1 MFRRTAKA
9 VESSGNALSESR
21 VARSLSKADSSELIP
36 HIRAL
41 AKTLESATESQLIGE
56 VGEVRRELARGHRP
70 SEPHLLVAGLA
81 LACEALRR
89 SKGICL
95 YDVQLIAAMAMSRRC
110 IAQMQTGEGKT
121 FVALTAAI
129 HLAMAGRGVHV
140 ITPNTY
146 LAERDERLAA
156 SVAERLGL
164 SVALLPE
171 RTDAVKK
178 TPAYDADITY
188 GTGHEFGFDYLRD
201 QLTLRQQA
209 QERPGERLL
218 RQLDPAS
225 SSQRLTMQRGLIYA
239 IVDEADS
246 VLIDDAS
253 SPLVLSFGSNDRA
266 PDADAHLTAK
276 ALAELLKQGEE
287 FLLEASTGRIVLTE
301 AGVRRCY
308 ADDVAIPVL
317 QLVRPWTE
325 YVQQALRA
333 RYLFRRDVHYV
344 VQNGEVRIV
353 DETTGRIFEDRSWQD
368 GLHQAIE
375 ASQGLKIVAEKYS
388 VAQVT
393 RQRFFRLYE
402 NLSGMTGTAVGC
414 ERELHDVYSLQV
426 EEIPLRVP
434 SQRIVYSTRFFSRS
448 AAKNAAVIEAAIS
461 CRNLGRAVLIGT
473 RSISDSE
480 VLASGLKS
488 HGVPFELLN
497 GIQNADEAE
506 IVSKAGRTGAITI
519 ATNLAGRGT
528 DIELDDDVRQR
539 GGLHVI
545 VTECQTSGRMDRQLI
560 GRCARQGDPGSAE
573 ILVSAEDTL
582 VAQYGPWLANAL
594 CREADQN
601 AEVHADFSSQL
612 CRIQAAAERQQ
623 YAARVNMLRRDIARD
638 SLLRSVR

>member
-1 MFRRTAKA
+1 MFRRSAKA
-9 VESSGNALSESR
+9 VESSGTALSESR
-21 VARSLSKADSSELIP
+21 VARPLANADSGDLIP

-41 AKTLESATESQLIGE
+41 AKMLEAASESQLIGE
-56 VGEVRRELARGHRP
+56 VGEVRRELARGHSP

-89 SKGICL
+89 TKGIHL

-121 FVALTAAI
+121 FVALTAAM

-146 LAERDERLAA
+146 LAERDEQLAA
-156 SVAERLGL
+156 SIVAPLGL

-171 RTDAVKK
+171 RVDAAKK

-218 RQLDPAS
+218 RQLDPAT

-239 IVDEADS
+239 VVDEADS
-246 VLIDDAS
+246 VLIDDAG

-276 ALAELLKQGEE
+276 ALAEQLKQGDE
-287 FLLEASTGRIVLTE
+287 FLLETSTGRIALTE

-333 RYLFRRDVHYV
+333 RYLFKRDVHYV

-375 ASQGLKIVAEKYS
+375 ASQDLKIVAEKYS

-414 ERELHDVYSLQV
+414 ERELHDVYNLQV

-434 SQRIVYSTRFFSRS
+434 SQRIVYSTRFFSKS
-448 AAKNAAVIEAAIS
+448 AARNAAVIDAAIA
-461 CRNLGRAVLIGT
+461 CRNQGRAVLIGT

-480 VLASGLKS
+480 ILARGLEA

-497 GIQNADEAE
+497 GIQNSDEAE
-506 IVSKAGRTGAITI
+506 IVSKAGQTGAITI

-528 DIELDDDVRQR
+528 DIALHEDVRQR

-601 AEVHADFSSQL
+601 AEVHADFTSQL
-612 CRIQAAAERQQ
+612 NRIQAAAERQQ

>member
-9 VESSGNALSESR
+9 VESSGNAFSDSR
-21 VARSLSKADSSELIP
+21 VARALAKADSSELVP

-41 AKTLESATESQLIGE
+41 AKTLEAASESQLMGE
-56 VGEVRRELARGHRP
+56 VDEVRRELARGRRP
-70 SEPHLLVAGLA
+70 CEPHLMVAGLA

-89 SKGICL
+89 ARGICL
-95 YDVQLIAAMAMSRRC
+95 YDVQLIAAMAMARRC
-110 IAQMQTGEGKT
+110 LAQMQTGEGKT
-121 FVALTAAI
+121 FVALTAAL

-146 LAERDERLAA
+146 LAERDQQLAA
-156 SVAERLGL
+156 CVAATLGL

-171 RTDAVKK
+171 RTDAVRK

-209 QERPGERLL
+209 QERAGQRLL
-218 RQLDPAS
+218 RQLDPKS
-225 SSQRLTMQRGLIYA
+225 TPHRLTMQRGLIYA
-239 IVDEADS
+239 VVDEADS

-276 ALAELLKQGEE
+276 ALAEQLNQGEE
-287 FLLEASTGRIVLTE
+287 FLLENSTGRIALTE
-301 AGVRRCY
+301 TGVRRCY
-308 ADDVAIPVL
+308 SEDVAIPVL

-333 RYLFRRDVHYV
+333 RYLFRRDVHYI
-344 VQNGEVRIV
+344 VQSGEVRIV

-375 ASQGLKIVAEKYS
+375 ASQNLKIVAEKYS

-414 ERELHDVYSLQV
+414 ERELHDVYNLQV

-434 SQRIVYSTRFFSRS
+434 SHRIVYSTRFFSKT
-448 AAKNAAVIEAAIS
+448 AAKNAAVIQAAIA
-461 CRNLGRAVLIGT
+461 CRNQGRAVLIGT
-473 RSISDSE
+473 RSISDSDL
-480 VLASGLKS
+480 LARGLDS

-506 IVSKAGRTGAITI
+506 IVSKAGQPEAITI

-528 DIELDDDVRQR
+528 NIELHRDVRQR

-573 ILVSAEDTL
+573 MFVSAEDTL
-582 VAQYGPWLANAL
+582 LTQYGPWLANAL
-594 CREADQN
+594 CREADRN
-601 AEVHADFSSQL
+601 SEVHADFTAQL
-612 CRIQAAAERQQ
+612 NRIQAAAERQH

-638 SLLRSVR
+638 SLLRSVQ